1 MKLKTSLIALA
12 IVTSI
17 GTVGAFAQQNPPA
30 FTSPEK
36 VPPRTFNTSP
46 EDHARIQKIFSNE
59 RSATQLKHLTF
70 KLTPG
75 AVVPHSVR
83 LVELPP
89 TVFDIQPTWRGD
101 EYFMFKRKIVVVEP
115 HSMKIVAVFSV

>member
-1 MKLKTSLIALA
+1 MKLKTSLAALA

-30 FTSPEK
+30 STSPEK

-59 RSATQLKHLTF
+59 RSATQLKH
-70 KLTPG
+70 P
-75 AVVPHSVR
+75 
-83 LVELPP
+83 
-89 TVFDIQPTWRGD
+89 DI
-101 EYFMFKRKIVVVEP
+101 
-115 HSMKIVAVFSV
+115 